1 MAHEHVSRQPDAE
14 SWDYE
19 VLDVGSIDRAELG
32 RVLSERG
39 VEHWELVA
47 VDNGLAYLKRPVGR
61 RPTPGLTD
69 ETREGLR
76 KQHDASVAGSTT
88 SDWYAEP

>member
-1 MAHEHVSRQPDAE
+1 MSHEDVPKEPDAE

-19 VLDVGSIDRAELG
+19 VLELESIDRSDLG

-39 VEHWELVA
+39 LEHWELVA

-61 RPTPGLTD
+61 RPSPALTD
-69 ETREGLR
+69 QTREGLR

-88 SDWYAEP
+88 GDWYAEP